1 MVAAV
6 SGAPGESP
14 DLERE
19 GQAHEPWCNT
29 EEHPSGRCL
38 RRVDGDGA
46 TATLLDAPAEDDA
59 GPVTTLTVDMGGARI
74 LRVSGDRG
82 DVLCLTNCGTYP
94 DVAAL
99 QEHAQKLAEVL
110 GCPVAL
116 FAEGVEPV
124 ALPALP
130 NLGVATT
137 TELLDE
143 LRARLEVSA
152 VIGETPR
159 GDYRTSTGE
168 PVGDPAPVA
177 HPLGMLGVL
186 AGAQADPQQPGEE
199 DEG

>member
-46 TATLLDAPAEDDA
+46 TATLLDAPAE
-59 GPVTTLTVDMGGARI
+59 
-74 LRVSGDRG
+74 
-82 DVLCLTNCGTYP
+82 
-94 DVAAL
+94 
-99 QEHAQKLAEVL
+99 
-110 GCPVAL
+110 
-116 FAEGVEPV
+116 
-124 ALPALP
+124 
-130 NLGVATT
+130 
-137 TELLDE
+137 DE